1 MLPRISSGSSHSN
14 WEQEMHEILSRVL
27 PGNPSAALRGRGL
40 RRLAAM
46 LVGSCLCMSAWAN
59 DFLISADTSQAF
71 PHWKWAVQTDAGPS
85 VSNPDLTL
93 RVGLTYAF
101 SFGAIGPAHPFYINT
116 VQGTGSANAYP
127 TSLASGLDHNGA
139 TSAAT
144 VMTFKVPA
152 SAIGTLYYN
161 CGNHVEMTGV
171 INVIDS
177 VFKNNFEVPTP

>member
-1 MLPRISSGSSHSN
+1 
-14 WEQEMHEILSRVL
+14 MHEILHGVL
-27 PGNPSAALRGRGL
+27 PGNPSAAARGRSS
-40 RRLAAM
+40 RRFAAM
-46 LVGSCLCMSAWAN
+46 LVGSCFCMSAWAN
-59 DFLISADTSQAF
+59 DFLISADTSQPF

-85 VSNPDLTL
+85 DSNPDLTL
-93 RVGLTYAF
+93 RVGLTYTF
-101 SFGAIGPAHPFYINT
+101 SFGTISAAHPFYINT

-127 TSLASGLDHNGA
+127 TGISSGLDHNGA

-177 VFKNNFEVPTP
+177 VFAANFEIPTP

>member
-1 MLPRISSGSSHSN
+1 
-14 WEQEMHEILSRVL
+14 MHEILSAVL
-27 PGNPSAALRGRGL
+27 PFNSFAAARGRGL
-40 RRLAAM
+40 RRFAAM
-46 LVGSCLCMSAWAN
+46 LVGSCLCMSASAN
-59 DFLISADTSQAF
+59 DFLISADTSQPF

-85 VSNPDLTL
+85 ASNPDLTL
-93 RVGLTYAF
+93 RVGLTYTF
-101 SFGAIGPAHPFYINT
+101 GFGAISSAHPFYIKT

-127 TSLASGLDHNGA
+127 TDVASGLDHNGA

-161 CGNHVEMTGV
+161 CSNHVEMTGV

-177 VFKNNFEVPTP
+177 VFKGNFEVATP

>member
-1 MLPRISSGSSHSN
+1 
-14 WEQEMHEILSRVL
+14 MHEFFSGVL
-27 PGNPSAALRGRGL
+27 PGNPFPAARGRGL
-40 RRLAAM
+40 RRFAAI
-46 LVGSCLCMSAWAN
+46 LVGSCLCASAWAN

-71 PHWKWAVQTDAGPS
+71 PHWKWAVQTDGGPS
-85 VSNPDLTL
+85 ASNPDLTL
-93 RVGLTYAF
+93 RVGLTYTF
-101 SFGAIGPAHPFYINT
+101 GFGAISAAHPFYINT

-127 TSLASGLDHNGA
+127 TGVASGLDHNGA

-144 VMTFKVPA
+144 VITFKVPA

-177 VFKNNFEVPTP
+177 VFKGNFEVPTP